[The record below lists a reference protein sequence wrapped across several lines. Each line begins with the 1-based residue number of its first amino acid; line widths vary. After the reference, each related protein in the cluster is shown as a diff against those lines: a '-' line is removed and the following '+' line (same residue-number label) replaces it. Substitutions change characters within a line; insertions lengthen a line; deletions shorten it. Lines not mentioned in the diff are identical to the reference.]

1 MVPWSVS
8 SANTRSSTVNIRNSR
23 VRKAVMKTANVLQEK
38 EENSSHAGKKA
49 DSEGKEDF
57 DTTLPEIQAKQVKET
72 ENRENSKGIVSQESR
87 NLRKTK
93 LFPDRSL

>member
-49 DSEGKEDF
+49 DSEGKEDRVKNVVR
-57 DTTLPEIQAKQVKET
+57 DTET
-72 ENRENSKGIVSQESR
+72 ENRENSKGIVNQESR